1 MIRDQLLPIRDLL
14 ITRDLKRAEVQIA
27 KLLREGL
34 SEADEAQVLAL
45 RARARLL
52 AARPEEALDDIATA
66 ERTTTDEALKLE
78 LRELA
83 GDAHFARFELASVG
97 FADRAHMS
105 RADEIYRALIEEQP
119 DYANVGWLHYQR
131 GRIALTNGRVD
142 DALAAFTA
150 ALLAPSPLPA
160 LTAYCFER
168 LGFVY
173 FYEQRNARRA
183 FSLLDKALHA
193 YPPSQDRVW
202 LARLQTLRARVLREL
217 GDNSGALATIEDAIS
232 IAYANDDS
240 KFALADALLTGA
252 ELLAGVGGRERDVIT
267 RVQQFLQTARKPL
280 GIDVT
285 WSRAYEMLGNASFAL
300 SQFNLAGEAY
310 QNALQYNPYHPWELQ
325 LHLQIARALYQ
336 SNEYERAINAIDT
349 LLKAAEKDGQ
359 PVSDYRVYDVL
370 GSAHFAL
377 KQYRPALAAYDH
389 ALSLSP
395 SAVDL
400 DKLQRYRGF
409 AAELVN

>member
-1 MIRDQLLPIRDLL
+1 MIHEQFHAIRELLAL
-14 ITRDLKRAEVQIA
+14 RDLKRAEVQIA

-34 SEADEAQVLAL
+34 PTQDEAQVMAL

-52 AARPEEALDDIATA
+52 AARPEEALDDIAAA
-66 ERTTTDEALKLE
+66 ERATTDEALKLE

-83 GDAHFARFELASVG
+83 GDSYFARFELASVG
-97 FADRAHMS
+97 FADRAHVS
-105 RADEIYRALIEEQP
+105 RADDIYRTLIEEQP

-131 GRIALTNGRVD
+131 GRIALTDARVD
-142 DALAAFTA
+142 DAIAAFTA

-168 LGFVY
+168 LGFVA
-173 FYEQRNARRA
+173 FYEQRTPRRA
-183 FSLLDKALHA
+183 LSLLDKALYS

-217 GDNSGALATIEDAIS
+217 GESSRALATIEDAIS
-232 IAYANDDS
+232 VAYANDDS

-267 RVQQFLQTARKPL
+267 RVQQFLQIARKPL

-285 WSRAYEMLGNASFAL
+285 WSRAYEMLGNASFGIG
-300 SQFNLAGEAY
+300 QYGMAGEAY
-310 QNALQYNPYHPWELQ
+310 QSALQYNPYHPWELQ

-336 SNEYERAINAIDT
+336 NNEYERAILAVET

-377 KQYRPALAAYDH
+377 KQYRAALTAYDQ